1 MKKISIV
8 FVLTIMLFALSCSK
22 SSSGVEQPT
31 QNPVPEKSSA
41 KSITEFSVMNM
52 QASIVDSTNS
62 ITLVLPPGTI
72 LNKLTPYVTVSG
84 KATVSPASLAE
95 VDFTNPVVYT
105 VTAEN
110 GTQRKYTV
118 RVTNTKRT
126 EKEINLFTINGL
138 YGNINKTNMTITL
151 QMPVGADITSLAPE
165 INISDGAKVSPA
177 SREVINFTNPVTYTV
192 TAEDG
197 GVQQYTVTVTAKKS
211 SEKNI
216 LSFNLDHPNLSADYY
231 GASADTV
238 IGVFKPTDNAIDF
251 YCTKDAVNGLKK
263 IVPIIKVSD
272 KATISPASG
281 VAQDFNLPV
290 TYTITAEDGSSRT
303 VTVTFK
309 RFDLGYVNA
318 ETVKATYLRP
328 GKNSYAVGEEVM
340 VDVTAN
346 MYWVLTRSSITYVK
360 YLSGSTQVSAFRI
373 KKMYSDGSRFWF
385 ECKETGNYDMYF
397 IYANTIGPKF
407 NVVIN

>member
-1 MKKISIV
+1 MKRISIV
-8 FVLTIMLFALSCSK
+8 FALITMLFALSCSK
-22 SSSGVEQPT
+22 SSSVAEQPT

-41 KSITEFSVMNM
+41 KSITVFSIMNM
-52 QASIVDSTNS
+52 QATIVDSTNS
-62 ITLVLPPGTI
+62 ITLILPPGTT
-72 LNKLTPYVTVSG
+72 LNKLAPFVTVSE

-105 VTAEN
+105 VTAED

-126 EKEINLFTINGL
+126 EKEINLFIINGL
-138 YGNINKTNMTITL
+138 YGNINKTNMSITL
-151 QMPVGADITSLAPE
+151 QLPVGTDITRLAPE
-165 INISDGAKVSPA
+165 INISEGAKVSPA

-197 GVQQYTVTVTAKKS
+197 NAQKYIVTVTAKKS

-216 LSFNLDHPNLSADYY
+216 LSFDLDHPNLSADYY

-238 IGVFKPTDNAIDF
+238 IGVFKPTDNSIDF

-309 RFDLGYVNA
+309 RFDLAYVNA

-328 GKNSYAVGEEVM
+328 DKNSYIVGEQVM
-340 VDVTAN
+340 VDVTPG
-346 MYWVLTRSSITYVK
+346 MYWVLTRSSIAYMK
-360 YLSGSTQVSAFRI
+360 YLSGSTLVSAFRI
-373 KKMYSDGSRFWF
+373 KKMYSDASRFWF
-385 ECKETGNYDMYF
+385 ECKETGNFDVYF
-397 IYANTIGPKF
+397 NEFNAIGPKF
-407 NVVIN
+407 NMKIN

>member
-1 MKKISIV
+1 MKKTSFV
-8 FVLTIMLFALSCSK
+8 FVLTIMLMALSCSK
-22 SSSGVEQPT
+22 SSSVAEQPT
-31 QNPVPEKSSA
+31 QNTEPEKSSA
-41 KSITEFSVMNM
+41 KSITGFSIMNM
-52 QASIVDSTNS
+52 QATIVDSTNS
-62 ITLVLPPGTI
+62 ITLILPPGTT
-72 LNKLTPYVTVSG
+72 LNKLAPFVTVSD

-118 RVTNTKRT
+118 RVTNTRRT
-126 EKEINLFTINGL
+126 EKEINLFIINGL
-138 YGNINKTNMTITL
+138 YGNINKTNMIITL
-151 QMPVGADITSLAPE
+151 QMPVGTDITRLAPE
-165 INISDGAKVSPA
+165 INISEGAKVSPA
-177 SREVINFTNPVTYTV
+177 SREVINFTNPVSYTV

-197 GVQQYTVTVTAKKS
+197 SIQKYTVTVTARKS

-216 LSFNLDHPNLSADYY
+216 LSFNLDHPNLSADPY

-238 IGVFKPTDNAIDF
+238 IGVFKPTDNSIDF

-290 TYTITAEDGSSRT
+290 TYTITAEDGSTRT
-303 VTVTFK
+303 VTVTFR
-309 RFDLGYVNA
+309 RFDLAYVNG

-328 GKNSYAVGEEVM
+328 DKNSYVVGEEVM

-346 MYWVLTRSSITYVK
+346 MYWVLTRSSIAYMK

-373 KKMYSDGSRFWF
+373 KKMYSDASRFWF
-385 ECKETGNYDMYF
+385 ECKETGNFDVYF
-397 IYANTIGPKF
+397 NYANTIGPKF
-407 NVVIN
+407 NVVIK